1 VENVRRHP
9 THSSTIIVFLIQLC
23 PVDFSQQVVTVVTR
37 LDIAAALLT
46 AGVAMGKSGT
56 SPNVEQLVLFFA
68 QSTTVPKLESTPT
81 ITTLTTAMIMAENR
95 PYSRITNRAFV

>member
-1 VENVRRHP
+1 
-9 THSSTIIVFLIQLC
+9 LIQLC

-46 AGVAMGKSGT
+46 AGVAMGKSGM

-68 QSTTVPKLESTPT
+68 
-81 ITTLTTAMIMAENR
+81 
-95 PYSRITNRAFV
+95 